1 MREFDE
7 NINNLTSLWKSVGQV
22 SGKFI
27 QCRGFSYSLIPGSD
41 WPNRI
46 WFTEK
51 ANELSLLAISEIM
64 KHSSI
69 PLILSD
75 WTYPDGSLS
84 GLDQYTFIKKSEQIG
99 MSLFLEQEFSHQDRI
114 ILERVIDRKQ
124 ALIWETLYPQSFGY
138 GISLDK
144 PLMDQEQISFFII
157 YLDLQ
162 PVGTV
167 FTIATDNNIG
177 IHGLGIIPE
186 FRKQG
191 IAEEV
196 MARILN
202 KALRDGKRKAL
213 LQSSAMGKNIYLKLG
228 FSEDF
233 VLTNYAYSTYVSI
246 SHGNHKPQY
255 RV

>member
-1 MREFDE
+1 MKEFDE
-7 NINNLTSLWKSVGQV
+7 NINNLTSLWKSVGQI

-27 QCRGFSYSLIPGSD
+27 QREGFSYSIIPGSD

-51 ANELSLLAISEIM
+51 VNESSLLAISEIM

-69 PLILSD
+69 PLILSH
-75 WTYPDGSLS
+75 WTYRDDSLS
-84 GLDQYTFIKKSEQIG
+84 GLDQHAFIKKSEQIG
-99 MSLFLEQEFSHQDRI
+99 MSLLLEQEFSHQDRI
-114 ILERVIDRKQ
+114 RLERVIDRKQ

-138 GISLDK
+138 SISLDS

-167 FTIATDNNIG
+167 FTIATGDNIG
-177 IHGLGIIPE
+177 IHGLGITPE

-196 MARILN
+196 MAHILN

-228 FSEDF
+228 FSDDF
-233 VLTNYAYSTYVSI
+233 VMTNYTYNTYMSNI
-246 SHGNHKPQY
+246 P
-255 RV
+255 